1 MQPDDLLG
9 RLPLVAILR
18 GIKPERAVDVGR
30 ILFDAGIGIIEVPLN
45 SPNPFDSI
53 ANLSAA
59 LGESCLCGAGTVLD
73 SASVR
78 RAHDA
83 GARLIVAPNT
93 NPDVIATALERKMIV
108 MPGFA
113 TPSEAFAGIRTGATE
128 LKLFPAS
135 TFGPDY
141 LRALKSVLPADARVY
156 AVGGVGAEQVS
167 AWLAAGASGFGFGSE
182 LFRPD
187 YAERDIA
194 ARASRLVET
203 LRRAIDAQ
211 QR

>member
-1 MQPDDLLG
+1 MLHDDLLG
-9 RLPLVAILR
+9 RMPLVAILR
-18 GIKPERAVDVGR
+18 GIRPECAVDVGR
-30 ILFDAGIGIIEVPLN
+30 ILFEADIGVIEVPLN

-59 LGESCLCGAGTVLD
+59 LGASCLLGAGTVLD
-73 SASVR
+73 SANVR

-93 NPDVIATALERKMIV
+93 NPDVISAALERKMIM

-113 TPSEAFAGIRTGATE
+113 TPTEAFACVRAGATS

-135 TFGPDY
+135 TFGPGY
-141 LRALKSVLPADARVY
+141 LRALRSVLPADIRVY
-156 AVGGVGAEQVS
+156 AVGGVGAEQV
-167 AWLAAGASGFGFGSE
+167 ADWLAAGASGFGFGSE
-182 LFRPD
+182 LYRPD
-187 YAERDIA
+187 HSHNDIA
-194 ARASRLVET
+194 ARARRLVEAV
-203 LRRAIDAQ
+203 RRASDAQ